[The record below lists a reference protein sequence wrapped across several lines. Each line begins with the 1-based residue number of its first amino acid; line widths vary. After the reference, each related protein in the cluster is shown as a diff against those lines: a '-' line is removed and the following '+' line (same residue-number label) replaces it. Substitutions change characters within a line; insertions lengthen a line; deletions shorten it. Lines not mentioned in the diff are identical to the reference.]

1 MAAMEWTEK
10 LTLGLGP
17 MDQTHVEFVDAYNR
31 LLSLS
36 GAELLAAMDDF
47 IVHTVEHFDQE
58 NRWMELIG
66 FPGCHKAEHDR
77 VLAVCRDVRK
87 RMERGDTALGRQLI
101 QELPVWFDNHVATMD
116 SALASYIQ
124 SIGFDTET
132 GEIRNPPQEDC
143 GDGSSACCTPPAS
156 AVTAESQPA

>member
-1 MAAMEWTEK
+1 MAAMEMTEK

-31 LLSLS
+31 LLGVT

-47 IVHTVEHFDQE
+47 IAHSVEHFDQE
-58 NRWMELIG
+58 NRWMAQIG

-87 RMERGDTALGRQLI
+87 RMERGDVALGRQLI
-101 QELPVWFDNHVATMD
+101 QELPLWFDNHVATMD
-116 SALASYIQ
+116 AALASYIQ
-124 SIGFDTET
+124 SIDYDTET
-132 GEIRNPPQEDC
+132 GEIRNPPKED
-143 GDGSSACCTPPAS
+143 GEEGGSCYTPPA
-156 AVTAESQPA
+156 ATTPAESQPA

>member
-1 MAAMEWTEK
+1 MAAMEMTEK

-31 LLSLS
+31 LLGVT

-47 IVHTVEHFDQE
+47 IAHSVEHFDQE
-58 NRWMELIG
+58 NHWMAQIG

-101 QELPVWFDNHVATMD
+101 QELPLWFDNHVATMD
-116 SALASYIQ
+116 AALASYIQ

-132 GEIRNPPQEDC
+132 GEIRNPPKED
-143 GDGSSACCTPPAS
+143 GEEGGSCCTPSA
-156 AVTAESQPA
+156 AVTAPAESQPA